1 VIRAEIR
8 EVAFD
13 HADSVLL
20 RRAQRAE
27 LDERYGTPDSEP
39 GIAPSSADIT
49 AFFVAYLHGEAV
61 ACGGL
66 RALSDEEAE
75 IKRMYVAPAFRGR
88 GVSVTVLKALEGFG
102 RARGWSRLVLET
114 GTEQPD
120 ALRFYEREG
129 YARIPN
135 FGDYA
140 GSALSVCFAKPLR

>member
-1 VIRAEIR
+1 M
-8 EVAFD
+8 
-13 HADSVLL
+13 S
-20 RRAQRAE
+20 
-27 LDERYGTPDSEP
+27 P
-39 GIAPSSADIT
+39 PSSSPT
-49 AFFVAYLHGEAV
+49 LHGEA
-61 ACGGL
+61 GGL
-66 RALSDEEAE
+66 WWAAGASSDEEAE

-140 GSALSVCFAKPLR
+140 GSALSVCVAKPLR